1 VSLLPQPPLL
11 AKLLL
16 LLRPAKWPALAK
28 LALLAT
34 VPTLP
39 LLRLKVPLQPKAQHQ
54 LLRLPLK
61 ALLQPPLKALLQP
74 PLKALLQPPP
84 KVLLQPLR
92 LLLKVPHQLKALL
105 QPLTPQRLNDQRCS

>member
-1 VSLLPQPPLL
+1 MLRPAAVSLLPQPPLL

-61 ALLQPPLKALLQP
+61 ALLQPP
-74 PLKALLQPPP
+74 P

>member
-1 VSLLPQPPLL
+1 MGV
-11 AKLLL
+11 
-16 LLRPAKWPALAK
+16 ALGVFE
-28 LALLAT
+28 ALLAT

-74 PLKALLQPPP
+74 PP

-92 LLLKVPHQLKALL
+92 LLLKALL

>member
-1 VSLLPQPPLL
+1 M
-11 AKLLL
+11 
-16 LLRPAKWPALAK
+16 
-28 LALLAT
+28 
-34 VPTLP
+34 PTLP

-54 LLRLPLK
+54 LLRL
-61 ALLQPPLKALLQP
+61 